1 MTMTSGSHIR
11 SWTVNKFLH
20 HFLLVT
26 SCVLLGGCAS
36 YSGISPELKQL
47 AISQVTEQIP
57 STAWP
62 KDNWWVDQHDP
73 VLSALIERALQDSPN
88 LQAASARLTRVRAIS
103 GQAESALWPQV
114 SIDATITRERFT
126 ENGLIPPP
134 YAGTAQDMND
144 VQLGGQ
150 WEIDFFGRNRENLKA
165 ALGELRAS
173 EAENHAIRVM
183 LASNVA
189 RGYYNLA
196 RLLTQ
201 RELATQRQQIR
212 LDLAGLVERRYTAG
226 LDTQVEL
233 EAAHGV
239 VPENARDIAALDEQI
254 SIVRHALA
262 VLTGQEPVALDT
274 LTPALP
280 AIAAQALPNAF
291 PADLLGHR
299 ADVVAARWRVESAT
313 HDRESTQALF
323 YPNIDLRA
331 FTGFSSI
338 GLNQWL
344 DAGSR
349 QPGFGLAVSLP
360 VFDAGRLRNQFRIS
374 TANVDAAVAA
384 YNSTLLDAL
393 RDVADQLSSLQAT
406 ELQLAKQNAALDSA
420 RHSHELALQRYRAG
434 ITDRLTVLNV
444 ETALIAQR
452 RTAID
457 LQGRWI
463 DARIRLIQALGGG
476 FDDTTAANNQTS
488 ITPNNS
494 DTHHGY

>member
-1 MTMTSGSHIR
+1 MEH
-11 SWTVNKFLH
+11 TVNKFLH
-20 HFLLVT
+20 HFLFIA
-26 SCVLLGGCAS
+26 SCFLFGGCAS

-47 AISQVTEQIP
+47 AVSPATDQTP
-57 STAWP
+57 YTAWP
-62 KDNWWVDQHDP
+62 KDNWWADQHDSA
-73 VLSALIERALQDSPN
+73 LSALIERALQDSPN
-88 LQAASARLTRVRAIS
+88 LQVANARLTRLRAIS

-114 SIDATITRERFT
+114 SVDATITHERFT

-134 YAGTAQDMND
+134 YAGTTQDMND
-144 VQLGGQ
+144 LQLGGQ

-165 ALGELRAS
+165 VLGELRAS
-173 EAENHAIRVM
+173 EAENQAVRIM

-212 LDLAGLVERRYTAG
+212 VDLVGLVERRFAAG

-233 EAAHGV
+233 EAARGV

-254 SIVRHALA
+254 SLARHALA
-262 VLTGQEPVALDT
+262 VLTGQEPAALDM

-280 AIAAQALPNAF
+280 STTTQTLPNDL

-299 ADVVAARWRVESAT
+299 ADVVAARWRVESAA
-313 HDRESTQALF
+313 HDRESTKALF

-338 GLNQWL
+338 GLNHWL

-406 ELQLAKQNAALDSA
+406 GIQMAKQNAALDSA
-420 RHSHELALQRYRAG
+420 RHSYELALQRYRTG

-457 LQGRWI
+457 LEGRWI

-476 FDDTTAANNQTS
+476 FADTKVTNNLTS
-488 ITPNNS
+488 ITSNNS
-494 DTHHGY
+494 DNHHGH